1 MRRSLATFAAC
12 AILVGAIAACGGTK
26 APEATP
32 YGIVS
37 PTPSPSPSASIAT
50 AETARPTPTPPPHVF
65 IVLME
70 NTGPGRAFQSQAI
83 ARLAAENVFVANYRA
98 VARPSLPN
106 YLALTSGSTWG
117 VADNSYHVLPAE
129 DLGTQLTTA
138 GISWRAYME
147 GMTAQGGCM
156 SSPYPY
162 ALKHNPFAY
171 YGGKCP
177 PNVVPIEL
185 FDADLAGNT
194 PNFVWITADL
204 CHSGHDCAVN
214 VAGAWLEG
222 LVSRIVSSAAWR
234 TDGVLFIAWD
244 EGDGGDESNF
254 APLIVITK
262 NAKGIRIESE
272 YDHYSLLATI
282 QDLFRVA
289 RLGDARTARPIALP
303 LAEGR

>member
-1 MRRSLATFAAC
+1 MF
-12 AILVGAIAACGGTK
+12 VGAIAACGGTK
-26 APEATP
+26 SPGATP

-37 PTPSPSPSASIAT
+37 PTPAPSST
-50 AETARPTPTPPPHVF
+50 AFVITNEPPRPTPTPPPHVF

-70 NTGPGRAFQSQAI
+70 NTGPGRALQSQAI
-83 ARLAAENVFVANYRA
+83 ERLAGANVFATNYRA

-117 VADNSYHVLPAE
+117 ITDNDYHVLPAE

-156 SSPYPY
+156 RSPYPY

-177 PNVVPIEL
+177 ANVVPIESL
-185 FDADLAGNT
+185 DSDLAFTT

-204 CHSGHDCAVN
+204 CHSGHDCAGD
-214 VAGAWLEG
+214 VAGAWLEQ
-222 LVSRIVSSAAWR
+222 LVSRIVASNAWR
-234 TDGVLFIAWD
+234 GDGILFVVWD
-244 EGDGGDESNF
+244 EGDGGDADNF
-254 APLIVITK
+254 APLIIITK
-262 NAKGIRIESE
+262 NARALRIETR

-282 QDLFRVA
+282 EDLFRVP

-303 LAEGR
+303 PAEGR